1 MVCSAQA
8 CLDIIHSEIKMK
20 RREVHAL
27 AKDAAMRQQLATKL
41 RSKLD
46 TRHKKHVDASENG
59 TIQSQVRGL
68 FPSAH
73 LSGSKYTGISS

>member
-1 MVCSAQA
+1 
-8 CLDIIHSEIKMK
+8 MK

-46 TRHKKHVDASENG
+46 TQHKKHVDASESG

-68 FPSAH
+68 CPSAH
-73 LSGSKYTGISS
+73 LSGNKYIGISF